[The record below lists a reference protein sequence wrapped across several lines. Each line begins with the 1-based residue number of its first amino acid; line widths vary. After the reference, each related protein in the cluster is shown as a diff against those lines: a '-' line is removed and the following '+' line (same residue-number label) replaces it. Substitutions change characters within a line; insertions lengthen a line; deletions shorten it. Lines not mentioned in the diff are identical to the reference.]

1 MPQPQFRPL
10 FDNRI
15 PYPPLFPEVHVAA
28 ADPRGADMDQTFG
41 WGDGRDGDGAGVE
54 VVGGGGEDGDVFA
67 EGGGG
72 GGGHGFGISVLF
84 GGLGFMW
91 DWRREVYKVM

>member
-1 MPQPQFRPL
+1 MQCF
-10 FDNRI
+10 
-15 PYPPLFPEVHVAA
+15 V
-28 ADPRGADMDQTFG
+28 
-41 WGDGRDGDGAGVE
+41 
-54 VVGGGGEDGDVFA
+54 GGGEDGDVFA

-91 DWRREVYKVM
+91 DWRRGRYKVM